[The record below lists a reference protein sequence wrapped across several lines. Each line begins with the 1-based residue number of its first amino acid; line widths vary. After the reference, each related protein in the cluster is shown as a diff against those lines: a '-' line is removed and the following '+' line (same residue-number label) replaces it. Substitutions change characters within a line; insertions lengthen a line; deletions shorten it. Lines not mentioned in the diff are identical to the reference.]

1 MLLVSVKMLP
11 RLCPALVVEVDGTA
25 GQLPLSCLTSSE
37 AVDSG
42 SYKREEIIWTKD
54 GEEEE
59 QRGNTYVVPLLES
72 FGGGNYTCYSS
83 DGSVLNHTV
92 VLIHEDETKRK
103 KILVR
108 HGQGMLL
115 EDSFILQRLKCLLL
129 VLVNHCCS
137 FFFFF
142 LNFRTIFDVFHS
154 KLQRTVP
161 LLLVLAQQSHWQ
173 SSVDQSRAVS
183 D

>member
-1 MLLVSVKMLP
+1 MPL
-11 RLCPALVVEVDGTA
+11 RLCPVLVLEVDGTE

-37 AVDSG
+37 AVANI
-42 SYKREEIIWTKD
+42 SYIHEEIMWSKD
-54 GEEEE
+54 GVEEE

-108 HGQGMLL
+108 HGQGMLQGDIRADNKVLFTADCFLFLTL
-115 EDSFILQRLKCLLL
+115 EPYLT
-129 VLVNHCCS
+129 CS
-137 FFFFF
+137 AQNYNGRFQCSWSW
-142 LNFRTIFDVFHS
+142 HS
-154 KLQRTVP
+154 
-161 LLLVLAQQSHWQ
+161 
-173 SSVDQSRAVS
+173 SRIGKVALIKVGR
-183 D
+183 

>member
-1 MLLVSVKMLP
+1 MDKSDLNVLLVSVKMLP

-108 HGQGMLL
+108 HGQGMSL

-137 FFFFF
+137 FIFIYFFYFF
-142 LNFRTIFDVFHS
+142 YSF
-154 KLQRTVP
+154 
-161 LLLVLAQQSHWQ
+161 
-173 SSVDQSRAVS
+173 
-183 D
+183 

>member
-1 MLLVSVKMLP
+1 MLLVSVEMLP

-37 AVDSG
+37 AVHSG
-42 SYKREEIIWTKD
+42 SYRREEIIWTKD
-54 GEEEE
+54 GVEEE

-92 VLIHEDETKRK
+92 VLVHEDETKRK

-108 HGQGMLL
+108 HGQGMSL
-115 EDSFILQRLKCLLL
+115 EDGFILQTCLIIFKKIL
-129 VLVNHCCS
+129 NQCCS
-137 FFFFF
+137 FLFFF
-142 LNFRTIFDVFHS
+142 NSRTIFDVFCS

-161 LLLVLAQQSHWQ
+161 LLLVLAQQSRW
-173 SSVDQSRAVS
+173 
-183 D
+183 

>member
-1 MLLVSVKMLP
+1 MLLVSVEMLP

-37 AVDSG
+37 AVHSG

-54 GEEEE
+54 GVEEE

-108 HGQGMLL
+108 HGQGMSL
-115 EDSFILQRLKCLLL
+115 EDSFILQRCL
-129 VLVNHCCS
+129 
-137 FFFFF
+137 FF
-142 LNFRTIFDVFHS
+142 LFLFFLITAVLYFLLIQEPYLTCSAQNYNGQFHCS
-154 KLQRTVP
+154 WSWHSSRVGKLA
-161 LLLVLAQQSHWQ
+161 LVKAG
-173 SSVDQSRAVS
+173 R
-183 D
+183 